1 MNQTLHIRASAADR
15 AWDCTESLLPG
26 DGPLVSPTGEAA
38 ELGSAFHEWARTR
51 NSGADLEEIVSR
63 YGVDPD
69 DLDRLVAYAMIAE
82 RDLRKWF
89 VGATAEQSMEYRE
102 AWDCPPYT
110 EIHLTGTVDR
120 AEVVGERGAIL
131 DYKTGRVE
139 TGYEHQQRTYAFLW
153 LCENPDLIEVQS
165 ATVHVA
171 HGYWRGR
178 TYTRRQ
184 LIAWWYDLKRRLAN
198 GVGRFSPGD
207 HCSFCPRRPTCPGV
221 KAYHQT
227 ALACVDEPVFEG
239 ELTIENKEIEG
250 PLLAERRRKV
260 VYIAQRCKD
269 FLNVLRATAI
279 EVGEIPAGDGKV
291 LRIIDTHR
299 KDLDTLKAW
308 PILSATIGQE
318 ALAEACEIKLTKC
331 KQFVRDATD
340 KGKGAAAKELV
351 DELEKSGAV
360 STRVVKQ
367 LREVA
372 K

>member
-1 MNQTLHIRASAADR
+1 MTTLHIRASAADR

-51 NSGADLEEIVSR
+51 NNGANLEEIVTR
-63 YGVDPD
+63 YGVDAE

-89 VGATAEQSMEYRE
+89 VGASAEAPMGYGEP
-102 AWDCPPYT
+102 WDCPPYT
-110 EIHLTGTVDR
+110 DIKLTGTVDR
-120 AEVVGERGAIL
+120 QEVVGERAAIM
-131 DYKTGRVE
+131 DYKTGRVD
-139 TGYEHQQRTYAFLW
+139 TGYGHQQRAYGFLMI
-153 LCENPDLIEVQS
+153 CVCPDVTEVQS
-165 ATVHVA
+165 ATVFVRQ
-171 HGYWRGR
+171 GYWKARI
-178 TYTRRQ
+178 YTRKQ
-184 LIAWWYDLKRRLAN
+184 LEAWWYDLKRRLAN
-198 GVGRFSPGD
+198 GMGKFQPGD

-239 ELTIENKEIEG
+239 ELTVENKEIEG
-250 PLLAERRRKV
+250 PFLAERRRKV

-340 KGKGAAAKELV
+340 KGKGAAAQELV
-351 DELEKSGAV
+351 EELERAGAV
-360 STRVVKQ
+360 STRIVKQ
-367 LREVA
+367 LREVS